1 MYLELNGTKYEVSTN
16 LGTAYEIEKKYNK
29 KVGAI
34 LENIDDKEIDQII
47 PILYIGFKRKN
58 PTITEEEFK
67 NKVLED
73 EKMTYTTF
81 FREVSVFCNLCVSMR
96 ETEEEVRARINALF
110 EGEAEEIKERLE
122 ELKANK
128 GKN

>member
-1 MYLELNGTKYEVSTN
+1 MILKLNGTDYEVSTN

-29 KVGAI
+29 KVSAI

-67 NKVLED
+67 NKILDDED
-73 EKMTYTTF
+73 FNYSAF

-96 ETEEEVRARINALF
+96 ETEAEIRERINALF
-110 EGEAEEIKERLE
+110 EGEAEEIAERIE
-122 ELKANK
+122 ELKASK
-128 GKN
+128 EKN